1 MWHEEG
7 PNAAAVIAR
16 QFISNWLQFPIQK
29 LETKFHFF
37 DPTTRMRF
45 RLECKWMALAFIVDT
60 AREIENQRNRKFVND
75 FDSAQVIGCRN
86 QLHDFEDC
94 L

>member
-1 MWHEEG
+1 
-7 PNAAAVIAR
+7 
-16 QFISNWLQFPIQK
+16 
-29 LETKFHFF
+29 
-37 DPTTRMRF
+37 
-45 RLECKWMALAFIVDT
+45 MALAFIVDT